1 MSFATSGS
9 FPASLIPA
17 QQRMALNTN
26 YLTFDGGTG
35 GNFAQQYLP
44 ELYEAEVERYGNRTI
59 GGFLRMVGAEMPMT
73 SDQVI
78 WSEQNRLHVAYQQV
92 TVTAPGGLADA
103 DIVVTLNLAQAL
115 PDLAAADRTGAV
127 RVGQTVL
134 IADNATG
141 LIVQKGLVQSVTS
154 TGPPNNDILNVKF
167 YGTATR
173 TVPLG
178 ANACNMYV
186 YGSEFGKGSIGMDG
200 SIEPSFTQYANRPM
214 ILKDNFQINGSDTA
228 QIGWVE
234 VSTEDGQSGYLWYL
248 KSESETRLRFEDSLE
263 MAMVESENMY
273 NAAYTEAGNAVQ
285 FQYGGVGTAGAGGV
299 LTTNIQG
306 SEGLFAAIEARGN
319 VYSGFAGAAAP
330 GSGALGDFD
339 EILKNLD
346 KQGAIEENMLFLSRQ
361 TALDFDD
368 MIAAVNGGFA
378 STQAA
383 SYGLF
388 ENDGDMALN
397 FGFSGFRRGSYDFY
411 KTDWKYLN
419 DASLRGLS
427 SEIDGV
433 MIPAGTTTVY
443 DQMLGSNIRR
453 PFLHVRYRASE
464 TEDRRM
470 KSWITGSVGGAYTDT
485 LDAMTVSF
493 LSERCLVTQ
502 AANNFV
508 LFKGA

>member
-1 MSFATSGS
+1 MAFANSGS
-9 FPASLIPA
+9 FPASLVPA
-17 QQRMALNTN
+17 QTRLALHSN
-26 YLTFDGGTG
+26 YLTFDGASGS
-35 GNFAQQYLP
+35 FAQQYLP

-78 WSEQNRLHVAYQQV
+78 WSEQNRLHIAYKSCTVA
-92 TVTAPGGLADA
+92 APGGLADA
-103 DIVVTLNLAQAL
+103 DITLTIDLSVAQ
-115 PDLAAADRTGAV
+115 PNVAAGDRRGAI
-127 RVGQTVL
+127 RQGQTVL
-134 IADNATG
+134 ISDNATG
-141 LIVQKGLVQSVTS
+141 LIVQKGLVQAVSGNTLNV
-154 TGPPNNDILNVKF
+154 LNVKF
-167 YGTATR
+167 YGTATNSLP
-173 TVPLG
+173 TAAG
-178 ANACNMYV
+178 ACNVFV
-186 YGSEFGKGSIGMDG
+186 YGSEFGKGSIGMQG
-200 SIEPSFTQYANRPM
+200 SIQPEFTQYANRPM
-214 ILKDNFQINGSDTA
+214 ILKDNFEINGSDTA

-234 VSTEDGQSGYLWYL
+234 VATEDGQSGYLWYL
-248 KSESETRLRFEDSLE
+248 KSESETRLRFEDMLE
-263 MAMVESENMY
+263 MAMVEAENMY
-273 NAAYTEAGNAVQ
+273 NDAYDEANNAVQ
-285 FQYGGVGTAGAGGV
+285 FQYGGAGNAA
-299 LTTNIQG
+299 LSTNIQG

-330 GSGALGDFD
+330 GSGALADFD

-346 KQGAIEENMLFLSRQ
+346 KQGAIEENMLFLSRA

-368 MIAAVNGGFA
+368 MIAAVNGAYA
-378 STQAA
+378 SSQAA

-419 DASLRGLS
+419 DASLRGLDK
-427 SEIDGV
+427 EIDGV
-433 MIPAGTTTVY
+433 LIPAGTTTVY

>member
-1 MSFATSGS
+1 MSLSGGS
-9 FPASLIPA
+9 FPASLVPS
-17 QQRMALNTN
+17 QKRMTLSDN
-26 YLTFDGGTG
+26 YLSFDSTTGGGT
-35 GNFAQQYLP
+35 FAQQYLP
-44 ELYEAEVERYGNRTI
+44 ELYEAEVERYGNRTL

-78 WSEQNRLHVAYQQV
+78 WSEQNRLHVAYNTATATNGGAGQANAQV
-92 TVTAPGGLADA
+92 
-103 DIVVTLNLAQAL
+103 VV
-115 PDLAAADRTGAV
+115 DMTGT
-127 RVGQTVL
+127 GQTNVAIREGQTIL
-134 IADNATG
+134 ISDKATG
-141 LIVQKGLVQSVTS
+141 LVTAKALVQTVTLPS
-154 TGPPNNDILNVKF
+154 TIEVS
-167 YGTATR
+167 
-173 TVPLG
+173 
-178 ANACNMYV
+178 V
-186 YGSEFGKGSIGMDG
+186 YGNITAAPLSASLLVAGGINLFVYGADFGKGSIGMEG
-200 SIEPSFTQYANRPM
+200 SIEPSFTQYQNSPL
-214 ILKDNFQINGSDTA
+214 IIKDNYTINGSDAA

-234 VSTEDGQSGYLWYL
+234 VATEDGQSGYLWYL
-248 KSESETRLRFEDSLE
+248 KAESETRLRFEDYLE
-263 MAMVESENMY
+263 MSMVEGEFMNPAAINASGITY
-273 NAAYTEAGNAVQ
+273 DFGGPANAALATNVK
-285 FQYGGVGTAGAGGV
+285 GT
-299 LTTNIQG
+299 
-306 SEGLFAAIEARGN
+306 EGLFAAIEARGN

-346 KQGAIEENMLFLSRQ
+346 KQGAIEENMLFLSRA

-388 ENDGDMALN
+388 DNDGDMALN

-419 DASLRGLS
+419 DASTRGLS
-427 SEIDGV
+427 KEIDGV
-433 MIPAGTTTVY
+433 MVPAGTTTVY